1 MVERIAT
8 IPNDYACLAC
18 VIANVVSLRSLALC
32 IAQAVYKTC
41 HITKWVSQR

>member
-18 VIANVVSLRSLALC
+18 VIANVVSLRSVALC
-32 IAQAVYKTC
+32 ETLMHYNGC
-41 HITKWVSQR
+41 RITKWVR